1 MIRRIL
7 ILLAVL
13 VLCLSGLPAFA
24 GEAWDA
30 GELQVYRVS
39 MEENEIVPVRWY
51 RDTTSFPFMGIREL
65 IRLLRE

>member
-7 ILLAVL
+7 ILLAAL
-13 VLCLSGLPAFA
+13 ALGLSGLPASAEEGYEA
-24 GEAWDA
+24 GEIH
-30 GELQVYRVS
+30 VHRVS